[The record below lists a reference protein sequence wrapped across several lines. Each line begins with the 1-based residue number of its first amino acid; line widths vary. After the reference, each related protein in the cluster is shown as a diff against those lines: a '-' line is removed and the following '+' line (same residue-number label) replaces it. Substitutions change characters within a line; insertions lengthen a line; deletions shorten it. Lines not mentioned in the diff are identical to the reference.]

1 MQKIIA
7 LGHKVI
13 AQTKEET
20 IPKGSSEVVTTANV
34 HGANNDTSARFVHII
49 IGSVYFTLEKQK
61 GT

>member
-1 MQKIIA
+1 
-7 LGHKVI
+7 VI

-49 IGSVYFTLEKQK
+49 IGSVSFTHEKQK